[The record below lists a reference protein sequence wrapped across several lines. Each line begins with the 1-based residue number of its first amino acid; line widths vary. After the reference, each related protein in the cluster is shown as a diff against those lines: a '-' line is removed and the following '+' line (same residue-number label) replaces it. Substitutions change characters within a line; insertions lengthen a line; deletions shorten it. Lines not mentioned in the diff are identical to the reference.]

1 MKLTIKL
8 WMMAAILTLCTSV
21 FTCCTSNE
29 DNPAT
34 KGQLLEVYD
43 VNGSEAKARLT
54 INGRKIFTTD
64 VYVGKNGIG
73 KASESDTKTPTGT
86 LHVLRAF
93 GVKPNPGTAIPYI
106 DVTPSV
112 FACDEEGP
120 YYNQVIDT
128 AAVHHYGC
136 KGEDMYHI
144 VPQYNYGLTT
154 DYNSECVWP
163 EGSNIF
169 IHCKGPRPYTG
180 GCIAFDEDKMI
191 EILRRCDLSL
201 VITVKE

>member
-1 MKLTIKL
+1 MKQMKQWVL
-8 WMMAAILTLCTSV
+8 AATLVCGTCV
-21 FTCCTSNE
+21 ITCCSSE

-34 KGQLLEVYD
+34 KGQLLEVYN
-43 VNGSEAKARLT
+43 VHGSEAKARLT
-54 INGRKIFTTD
+54 IDGKEIFTTD
-64 VYVGKNGIG
+64 VYIGKNGIG
-73 KASESDTKTPTGT
+73 KTSEGDSKTPTGS
-86 LHVLRAF
+86 LHVLQAF
-93 GVKPNPGTAIPYI
+93 GVKSNPGTAIPYL
-106 DVTPSV
+106 DVTTSV

-136 KGEDMYHI
+136 KGEDMYHT

-154 DYNSECVWP
+154 DFNSECVWP
-163 EGSNIF
+163 KGSNIF
-169 IHCKGPRPYTG
+169 IHCKGPKQYTG

-201 VITVKE
+201 IVTIRE